1 MTNLTLLQEIS
12 LLDRFKAAAHSF
24 KSAGSTPAEVPDE
37 PEGVNQQHGESSL
50 QALLDKVFTVPSD
63 RTRCIIYFNA
73 SDLKDRYLVKN
84 GPTEFV
90 KQLDQEQLASIF
102 KDANLGTV
110 GVPIVLPVAGSTIPM
125 TSIPLKP
132 AAGRPFAVLLNVPK
146 SDAAL
151 LGHPVKD
158 EATAREVLSKV
169 VAHKNYVGVLNL
181 GAARKAGVFD
191 SKDVETQQEKFDVTT
206 IVTAF
211 AVRYIVDQARDE
223 WNAKHASAK
232 KAATAKSVPAS
243 SSVADDI
250 LQALTAAISNAIGK
264 NGIKTNKDAD
274 KVSAAIKSVAQTNS
288 DFKEYPGDAQKA
300 LKKLVSDTSIGTS
313 PFDADTIQKLKRYVA
328 PYIKSET
335 KPEKPAD
342 TIGDPQQLVDTMMRD
357 KGSDYAKSLL
367 QILQHTLDKEPK

>member
-1 MTNLTLLQEIS
+1 MTTLSLLQEIS

-24 KSAGSTPAEVPDE
+24 KSSEADKPAETPDE

-50 QALLDKVFTVPSD
+50 QAVLDKIFTVPSD

-84 GPTEFV
+84 GPAEFI
-90 KQLDQEQLASIF
+90 KQLDADQLASIF

-110 GVPIVLPVAGSTIPM
+110 GVPVVVPVAGSTIPM

-146 SDAAL
+146 SDAAALGKPAADEASARAL
-151 LGHPVKD
+151 LGKI
-158 EATAREVLSKV
+158 

-191 SKDVETQQEKFDVTT
+191 TKDVEAQQEKFNVVT
-206 IVTAF
+206 IVTSF

-223 WNAKHASAK
+223 WKAKHGEK
-232 KAATAKSVPAS
+232 KAAPAQQAAAS
-243 SSVADDI
+243 SVSDEI
-250 LQALTAAISNAIGK
+250 LQALTAAVSNAIGPG
-264 NGIKTNKDAD
+264 GIKTNKDMD
-274 KVSAAIKSVAQTNS
+274 KVAAALKSVSVTNS

-313 PFDADTIQKLKRYVA
+313 PFDADTIQKLKRLAA
-328 PYIKSET
+328 PYIKADGKT
-335 KPEKPAD
+335 DKPAAPAM
-342 TIGDPQQLVDTMMRD
+342 GSPQELVDTMMKD